1 MLKVNDFFELRLYK
15 SEMKVLFLLLISLS
29 WDLTLRIYGLESILY
44 RMTALFQVQDV
55 DGMTG
60 VVDDETVMCNE

>member
-1 MLKVNDFFELRLYK
+1 MGSFSTY
-15 SEMKVLFLLLISLS
+15 
-29 WDLTLRIYGLESILY
+29 LRIRILY
-44 RMTALFQVQDV
+44 RMMALFQVQDG

>member
-1 MLKVNDFFELRLYK
+1 MGSYSTYLWIR
-15 SEMKVLFLLLISLS
+15 
-29 WDLTLRIYGLESILY
+29 ILY
-44 RMTALFQVQDV
+44 RMTALFQVQDDG

>member
-1 MLKVNDFFELRLYK
+1 MGSYSTYLW
-15 SEMKVLFLLLISLS
+15 I
-29 WDLTLRIYGLESILY
+29 IYE
-44 RMTALFQVQDV
+44 LFQVQDV